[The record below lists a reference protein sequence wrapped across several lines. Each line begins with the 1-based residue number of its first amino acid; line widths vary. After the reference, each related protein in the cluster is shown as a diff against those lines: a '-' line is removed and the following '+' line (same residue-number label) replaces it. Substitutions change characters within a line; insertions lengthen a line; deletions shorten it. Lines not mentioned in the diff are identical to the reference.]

1 MAQLTVYIDE
11 GTLKK
16 ISLAAKEEGESVSKW
31 VKRRLEE
38 SFKENLKGWPKGYLE
53 WLDSLKDNP
62 VDIDVPEDLGWDL
75 DRPREKL

>member
-11 GTLKK
+11 STLKK
-16 ISLAAKEEGESVSKW
+16 INLAAKQEGESVSKW
-31 VKRRLEE
+31 VKKRLEK
-38 SFKENLKGWPKGYLE
+38 SLVDAKGWPKGYLE
-53 WLDSLKDNP
+53 WLSSLKDNP